1 MSREEAVRRIERA
14 IEEELIELNLS
25 GLELEELPPEIA
37 NCMQVE
43 TLLLGT
49 GMRRK
54 KNGLEIS

>member
-1 MSREEAVRRIERA
+1 MRRIERA

-43 TLLLGT
+43 TLLLGP